1 MLQDKKERFMDCQCA
16 NIVCRD
22 RCMREDL
29 SPFKKMF
36 IWQAYVAIFAMPTVI
51 YARIVTEYIPGSG
64 CGTVNTIRILKRD
77 PSVQELAIGCLYVM
91 KEVSSFKPR
100 QGIVRMSES
109 NVWKCFVHVT
119 CLDHISEKLSLT
131 LQKIDSV
138 PSGHGI
144 GNVKNLLQDTETETA
159 HTGI

>member
-16 NIVCRD
+16 NIVCLD
-22 RCMREDL
+22 RSMREDL

-77 PSVQELAIGCLYVM
+77 PTVQELASGCIYVM

-100 QGIVRMSES
+100 QGIVRI
-109 NVWKCFVHVT
+109 KCLEMFCTHVT

>member
-100 QGIVRMSES
+100 QGIVRI
-109 NVWKCFVHVT
+109 KCMEMFCT
-119 CLDHISEKLSLT
+119 CNILGPYFR
-131 LQKIDSV
+131 KIVVDS
-138 PSGHGI
+138 P
-144 GNVKNLLQDTETETA
+144 KD
-159 HTGI
+159 